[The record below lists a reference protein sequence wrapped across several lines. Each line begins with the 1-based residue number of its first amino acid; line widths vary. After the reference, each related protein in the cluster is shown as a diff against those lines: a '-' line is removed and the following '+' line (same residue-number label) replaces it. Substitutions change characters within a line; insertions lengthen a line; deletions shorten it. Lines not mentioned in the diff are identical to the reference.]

1 MALGG
6 GMKYTIKVMVSHVL
20 YGTGLLQLWQCF
32 TLKQRAVVLM
42 YHRVLTPKEIRSSG
56 SHPSIMVE
64 CETFAKQ
71 MELVK
76 RRFKVLSIE
85 EFTRRMEHKIPF
97 DNSSC
102 LITFDDGWKD
112 NYLHALPIL
121 KANEIPAV
129 VFLPVNYIGGRRH
142 FWHEALVH
150 LFVLAVKTARKE
162 PTRAERLRQAVAR
175 TGCQAIFD
183 VSDEDPRPQ
192 IIAVISDN
200 RKGLLPSV
208 IDAVLSDLSCELG
221 VDDGD
226 LEGVDRFMDWD
237 EVGAMAQA
245 GIEFGGHGAEHR
257 LLSHVPIEEA
267 RVDIQR
273 SKEGIDRHVKVATPT
288 FSYPRGY
295 WTPQVAE
302 LVKASGFRLAFLAK
316 GGSVSCQDDPYTLR
330 RINIGQ
336 AGTESMPMFLARVVG
351 LF

>member
-1 MALGG
+1 MTFGG
-6 GMKYTIKVMVSHVL
+6 HLKYTIKVVVSHLL
-20 YGTGLLQLWQCF
+20 YGIGFLQLWQYF
-32 TLKQRAVVLM
+32 ALKRRAVVLM
-42 YHRVLTPKEIRSSG
+42 YHRVLTPAEIRSSG

-71 MELVK
+71 MDLVR
-76 RRFKVLSIE
+76 RRFKVLTIE
-85 EFTRRMEHKIPF
+85 EFARRMERKIPF

-112 NYLHALPIL
+112 NYTYALPIL
-121 KANEIPAV
+121 KANDIPAV
-129 VFLPVNYIGGRRH
+129 VFLPVNYIGERRH
-142 FWHEALVH
+142 FWHEALVQ
-150 LFVLAVKTARKE
+150 LFVLAVRTVRKDPARAK
-162 PTRAERLRQAVAR
+162 RLCAVVAQ
-175 TGCQAIFD
+175 TGCQEIFD
-183 VSDEDPRPQ
+183 VQDEDPRPH
-192 IIAVISDN
+192 IIAVLSNN

-208 IDAVLSDLSCELG
+208 IDAALSDLSRELG

-226 LEGVDRFMDWD
+226 VDGVDRFMDWD
-237 EVGAMAQA
+237 EVRAMAQA

-257 LLSHVPIEEA
+257 LLSHLPVEEA
-267 RVDIQR
+267 REDIQR
-273 SKEGIDRHVKVATPT
+273 SKDVIDRQVKMGIPT

-316 GGSVSCQDDPYTLR
+316 GGSVGCQDNPYTLR

>member
-1 MALGG
+1 MTLGG
-6 GMKYTIKVMVSHVL
+6 RLKYTIKVVVSHLL
-20 YGTGLLQLWQCF
+20 YGMGLLQLWQAVA
-32 TLKQRAVVLM
+32 LKRRAVVLM
-42 YHRVLTPKEIRSSG
+42 YHRVLTPAEMRSSG

-85 EFTRRMEHKIPF
+85 EFTRRIEHKIPF

-112 NYLHALPIL
+112 NYTHALPIL
-121 KANEIPAV
+121 KANGIPAV
-129 VFLPVNYIGGRRH
+129 VFLPVNYIGERRH
-142 FWHEALVH
+142 FWHEALVQ
-150 LFVLAVKTARKE
+150 LFVLAVRTARKD
-162 PTRAERLRQAVAR
+162 PARAERLREAVAQ
-175 TGCQAIFD
+175 TGCEAIFD
-183 VSDEDPRPQ
+183 VPDEDPRSP
-192 IIAVISDN
+192 IIAVISNN
-200 RKGLLPSV
+200 RKELLPSA
-208 IDAVLSDLSCELG
+208 IDAVLSGLSRELG

-226 LEGVDRFMDWD
+226 LEGIDRFMDWD
-237 EVGAMAQA
+237 EVRAMAQA

-257 LLSHVPIEEA
+257 LLSHMPIEEA
-267 RVDIQR
+267 REDIQR
-273 SKEGIDRHVKVATPT
+273 SKEVIDRQVKVATPT

-316 GGSVSCQDDPYTLR
+316 GGSVGCQDDPYTLR

>member
-1 MALGG
+1 MTPSERI
-6 GMKYTIKVMVSHVL
+6 KYAIKVVVSHAL
-20 YGTGLLQLWQCF
+20 YGMGLLQLWQYF
-32 TLKQRAVVLM
+32 ALKRRAVVLM
-42 YHRVLTPKEIRSSG
+42 YHRVLTLKEMQGSG
-56 SHPSIMVE
+56 SHPSIMIE
-64 CETFAKQ
+64 RETFAKQ
-71 MELVK
+71 MGLVK

-97 DNSSC
+97 ENSSC

-112 NYLHALPIL
+112 NYTHALPIL

-129 VFLPVNYIGGRRH
+129 VFLPVNYIGQRRH
-142 FWHEALVH
+142 FWHEALVQF
-150 LFVLAVKTARKE
+150 FVLAVKTARKE
-162 PTRAERLRQAVAR
+162 PARAARLREVVAQ
-175 TGCQAIFD
+175 TGCREIFD
-183 VSDEDPRPQ
+183 VLDEDPRPH
-192 IIAVISDN
+192 IIEVISKN

-208 IDAVLSDLSCELG
+208 IDAALSDLSRELG

-226 LEGVDRFMDWD
+226 LEGIDRFVDWE
-237 EVGAMAQA
+237 EVVKMSQA

-257 LLSHVPIEEA
+257 LLSHLSTDEA
-267 RVDIQR
+267 REDIQR
-273 SKEGIDRHVKVATPT
+273 SKDVLDRQVKVATPT

-295 WTPQVAE
+295 WTAQVVE

-330 RINIGQ
+330 RINIAQ

>member
-1 MALGG
+1 MGFGG
-6 GMKYTIKVMVSHVL
+6 RVKYMIKVVVSHLL
-20 YGTGLLQLWQCF
+20 YGMGLLQLWQYAA
-32 TLKQRAVVLM
+32 LKRRAVVLM
-42 YHRVLTPKEIRSSG
+42 YHRVLTSQEMRSSG

-71 MELVK
+71 MALMK
-76 RRFKVLSIE
+76 RRFKVLPIE

-97 DNSSC
+97 ENSSC

-112 NYLHALPIL
+112 NYTHALPIL
-121 KANEIPAV
+121 KANGIPAV
-129 VFLPVNYIGGRRH
+129 VFLPVNYIGKRRH
-142 FWHEALVH
+142 FWHEALVQ
-150 LFVLAVKTARKE
+150 LFVLAVKTARKD
-162 PTRAERLRQAVAR
+162 PARAERLREVVAQ
-175 TGCQAIFD
+175 TGCEEIFD
-183 VSDEDPRPQ
+183 VPDEDPRPQ
-192 IIAVISDN
+192 IIAVISNN
-200 RKGLLPSV
+200 RRELLPSA
-208 IDAVLSDLSCELG
+208 IDAALSGLSRELG

-226 LEGVDRFMDWD
+226 LEGIDRFMDWD
-237 EVGAMAQA
+237 EVRAMAQA
-245 GIEFGGHGAEHR
+245 GIQFGGHGAEHR

-267 RVDIQR
+267 REDIQR
-273 SKEGIDRHVKVATPT
+273 SKEVIDRQVKVATPT

-336 AGTESMPMFLARVVG
+336 AGTESLPMFLARVVG

>member
-1 MALGG
+1 MALIGRL
-6 GMKYTIKVMVSHVL
+6 KYTTKVLVSHLL
-20 YGTGLLQLWQCF
+20 YGIGFLQLWQYF
-32 TLKQRAVVLM
+32 ALKRRAVVLM
-42 YHRVLTPKEIRSSG
+42 YHRVLTPTEMRSSG

-71 MELVK
+71 MDLVK
-76 RRFKVLSIE
+76 RRFKVLPIE
-85 EFTRRMEHKIPF
+85 EFARRIEHRIPF
-97 DNSSC
+97 ESSSC

-112 NYLHALPIL
+112 NYTHALPIL
-121 KANEIPAV
+121 RANDIPAV
-129 VFLPVNYIGGRRH
+129 VFLPVNYIGERRH
-142 FWHEALVH
+142 FWHEALVQ
-150 LFVLAVKTARKE
+150 LFVLAVRTARKD
-162 PTRAERLRQAVAR
+162 PARAERLRAAVAQ
-175 TGCQAIFD
+175 TGCKDIFD
-183 VSDEDPRPQ
+183 VQDEDPRPH
-192 IIAVISDN
+192 IIAVLSNN

-208 IDAVLSDLSCELG
+208 IDAALSDLSRELG

-226 LEGVDRFMDWD
+226 VDGVDRFMDWD
-237 EVGAMAQA
+237 EVRAMAQA

-257 LLSHVPIEEA
+257 LLSHLPVEEA
-267 RVDIQR
+267 REDIQR
-273 SKEGIDRHVKVATPT
+273 SKEAIDRQVKVGTPT

-316 GGSVSCQDDPYTLR
+316 GGSVGCQDDPYTLR